1 MAVATQLPLGGGSE
15 TAVRMMISTT
25 AAAGVAAASLLVG
38 AACGTAVTRYSCP
51 MEPEPEPSV
60 ELLLPAVVPT
70 VAQEFDAPG
79 LENRVLRKAETVVR
93 GRTGRFLIVVERCCN
108 SHNYSAII
116 RTAEACV
123 LRGSPRRHQMP
134 RCHSIA

>member
-1 MAVATQLPLGGGSE
+1 MT
-15 TAVRMMISTT
+15 TISAR
-25 AAAGVAAASLLVG
+25 AAAAVAAATALAG
-38 AACGTAVTRYSCP
+38 AACGAAAARHTLTEPAP
-51 MEPEPEPSV
+51 EPEPEPSV
-60 ELLLPAVVPT
+60 DLAAEA
-70 VAQEFDAPG
+70 AADEDFDAPG

-123 LRGSPRRHQMP
+123 LSAWLSHGS
-134 RCHSIA
+134 

>member
-1 MAVATQLPLGGGSE
+1 MAT
-15 TAVRMMISTT
+15 ISAR
-25 AAAGVAAASLLVG
+25 AAAAVAAATALAG
-38 AACGTAVTRYSCP
+38 AACGAAAARHTLTEPAL
-51 MEPEPEPSV
+51 EPEPEPSV
-60 ELLLPAVVPT
+60 DLAAEA
-70 VAQEFDAPG
+70 ASDEDFDAPG

-123 LRGSPRRHQMP
+123 LSAWLSHGS
-134 RCHSIA
+134 

>member
-1 MAVATQLPLGGGSE
+1 MT
-15 TAVRMMISTT
+15 TISAR
-25 AAAGVAAASLLVG
+25 AAAAVAAATALAG
-38 AACGTAVTRYSCP
+38 AACGAAAARHTLEPA
-51 MEPEPEPSV
+51 PEPEPSV
-60 ELLLPAVVPT
+60 NLAAEA
-70 VAQEFDAPG
+70 AADEDFDAPG

-123 LRGSPRRHQMP
+123 LSAWLSHGS
-134 RCHSIA
+134 

>member
-1 MAVATQLPLGGGSE
+1 
-15 TAVRMMISTT
+15 MISAS
-25 AAAGVAAASLLVG
+25 AAAAFAAASALAG
-38 AACGTAVTRYSCP
+38 AACGAAAARHSPTMA
-51 MEPEPEPSV
+51 EPERSA
-60 ELLLPAVVPT
+60 ELLPRPA
-70 VAQEFDAPG
+70 AAEDDFDAPG

-123 LRGSPRRHQMP
+123 LRG
-134 RCHSIA
+134 